1 MPTLYHIFA
10 PDGAL
15 IGQGS
20 SIDEVV
26 EIVKQSK
33 TGRYR
38 VELVQTGDGSSAPSS
53 RTWGEVI
60 KTARGKVKL
69 DVPPWVD

>member
-10 PDGAL
+10 PDGSLA
-15 IGQGS
+15 GQGS

-26 EIVKQSK
+26 EIVKLAK
-33 TGRYR
+33 PGRYR
-38 VELVQTGDGSSAPSS
+38 IELVQMGDGSVATSS

-60 KTARGKVKL
+60 KTARGRIKL
-69 DVPPWVD
+69 DAPPWGD